1 MNVRSCCAEYYLL
14 CFQTQK
20 QLATLNNMMQALLK
34 SVLIDLRTRNFVHA
48 KTSLRARCLH
58 IRHRARNL
66 SSLVVTSFLYQSQH
80 SNGESAF

>member
-1 MNVRSCCAEYYLL
+1 MNVRSCCAQYYLL

-48 KTSLRARCLH
+48 KTSLCARCLH

-66 SSLVVTSFLYQSQH
+66 SGLVVTSFLYQSQH

>member
-20 QLATLNNMMQALLK
+20 QLATLNNMQALLK

-66 SSLVVTSFLYQSQH
+66 SSLVVTSVLYQSQH